1 MKKKLLMLMIP
12 VVVGTMLVACDEHE
26 AVITPI
32 ETLSPTKVA
41 SMVYTPPPTPTP
53 TPTAEIVEYVPD
65 PVDVEYIAK
74 TLWGEA
80 RGIESDMEKA
90 AVAWCILNRVD
101 NERWGN
107 TVEEV
112 VTQPNQ
118 FHGYHPSYPVT
129 DELREIAEDV
139 LVRWAMEKDN
149 GKIDGRV
156 LPSDYYF
163 FASRDDDRNYFRK
176 EYEDRTYWDWS
187 MDNPYED

>member
-1 MKKKLLMLMIP
+1 MIP

-101 NERWGN
+101 NERWGD

-129 DELREIAEDV
+129 DELREIVEDV
-139 LVRWAMEKDN
+139 LVRWAMEKET
-149 GKIDGRV
+149 GEIDGRV
-156 LPSDYYF
+156 LPPDYYF

>member
-1 MKKKLLMLMIP
+1 MKKKQLMLMIP
-12 VVVGTMLVACDEHE
+12 VVVGTMLVACGEHE

-101 NERWGN
+101 NERWGD

-118 FHGYHPSYPVT
+118 FHGYHPSHPVT

-139 LVRWAMEKDN
+139 LVRWAMEKEN
-149 GKIDGRV
+149 GEIDGRV
-156 LPSDYYF
+156 LPPDYYF
-163 FASRDDDRNYFRK
+163 FASRDDRNYFRK
-176 EYEDRTYWDWS
+176 EYEDRAYWDWS
-187 MDNPYED
+187 MNNPYED